1 MMIRGLCPPIPTP
14 FAQGEF
20 SATRMADNIARW
32 AELPVDGYVVLGSNG
47 EAPLLDDAERA
58 SVVRAARAAIPS
70 SRAMV
75 VGTGRESTRAAIR
88 STKEAF
94 DLGADAV
101 LLGVPTY
108 YRPAMTDDVL
118 RGHFLRVA
126 DASPGPVLLYSVP
139 FFTGLPIGASLFAA
153 MLPHQ
158 RIAGIK
164 ESSGDVSSLKAIIEA
179 ARAGGREV
187 SILVGSAKALAAG
200 MELGASGAVLAVG
213 CIAARACARI
223 VSLVAGGSF
232 EEARAGNDALMPL
245 AAAVTVKHGIGGLKA
260 ALDLLHFNGG
270 DPREPLPAAGPA
282 ARAEIAGLLKDMS
295 LLT

>member
-1 MMIRGLCPPIPTP
+1 M
-14 FAQGEF
+14 
-20 SATRMADNIARW
+20 
-32 AELPVDGYVVLGSNG
+32 DGYVVLGSNG

-70 SRAMV
+70 GRAMV

-118 RGHFLRVA
+118 HGHFLRVA
-126 DASPGPVLLYSVP
+126 DSSPGPVILYSVP

-158 RIAGIK
+158 RIVGIK
-164 ESSGDVSSLKAIIEA
+164 ESSGDVSSLKAIIEV

-187 SILVGSAKALAAG
+187 SVLVGNAKALAAG

-223 VSLVAGGSF
+223 AGLVAGGSL

-270 DPREPLPAAGPA
+270 DPREPLPPAGPA
-282 ARAEIAGLLKDMS
+282 TRAEIAGLLKDMG